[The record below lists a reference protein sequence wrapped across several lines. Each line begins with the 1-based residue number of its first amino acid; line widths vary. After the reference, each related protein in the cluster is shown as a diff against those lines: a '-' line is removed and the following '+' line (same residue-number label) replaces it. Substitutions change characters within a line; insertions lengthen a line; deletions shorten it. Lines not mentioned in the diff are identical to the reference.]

1 MRAFAFTT
9 LTVAAL
15 VGWVAGGGKFAP
27 PHGHPMPPKAQATVA
42 TAAVATEDWKTP
54 RSSNGT
60 VVIARGMQGHFFTDG
75 DVGGKPLNFLVDT
88 GATTVALS
96 RQQAQSVGVDI
107 ANLVYDRR
115 MITASGEV
123 RGASVTL
130 PELRIGDIQLLD
142 VRAVV
147 MDTPTDIALLGQSF
161 LDRIDKVSIE
171 GDKMTLTKL

>member
-1 MRAFAFTT
+1 MRAFAVVT
-9 LTVAAL
+9 LVAAAAL
-15 VGWVAGGGKFAP
+15 GWTVGGGHWTPSAKPAAAP
-27 PHGHPMPPKAQATVA
+27 ADVHVA
-42 TAAVATEDWKTP
+42 TATEDWKTP
-54 RSSNGT
+54 RTSGGT
-60 VVIARGMQGHFFTDG
+60 VVISRGMQGHFFTDG
-75 DVGGKPLNFLVDT
+75 DVAGKPLNFLVDT

-96 RQQAQSVGVDI
+96 RQQAQNVGVDV

-130 PELRIGDIQLLD
+130 PQLRIGDIQLLG
-142 VRAVV
+142 VSAVV

-161 LDRIDKVSIE
+161 LGRIDKVSIE